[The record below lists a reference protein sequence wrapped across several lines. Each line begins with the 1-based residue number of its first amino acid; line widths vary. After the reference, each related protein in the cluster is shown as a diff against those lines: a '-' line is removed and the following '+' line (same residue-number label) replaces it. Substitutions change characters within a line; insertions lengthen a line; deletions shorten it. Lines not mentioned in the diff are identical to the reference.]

1 MDLAVNGLRL
11 VGKRYG
17 VGRYIEYLLSHWGT
31 MSHPFSRIV
40 VYTPEPIDLDLGK
53 YPTIEH
59 RIVPTRFSHGYW
71 EQVVLARLQ
80 RQHSLLF
87 CPSYVAPILSR
98 GKIVLT
104 HLGSYEAMPSAFPL
118 IERWKSRL
126 LYQFSA
132 QRADL
137 IITVSESS
145 KKDIAGFYKIP
156 PEKIRVIYLGVDP
169 LFRPILDRDVIAS
182 TRQRYFGP
190 DRPYILFVG
199 KLSARRNIPELVSA
213 FAELKRSQNIPHGL
227 LLVGPDSVGHNVSRL
242 AKIYGVELDV
252 IHQEFASHEDLV
264 NIYNAA
270 ALFIYPSSYEGF
282 GIPVLEAMACGVP
295 TITLRNSSF
304 LEFAAGT
311 VYLASDGTKDELVKA
326 MDAMLGSAELQ
337 AKMRQ
342 DGPRRAQDFGWAS
355 IARQTM
361 RILDC
366 MADKEDLKRYS

>member
-1 MDLAVNGLRL
+1 MELAINGLRL

-17 VGRYIEYLLSHWGT
+17 VGRYIEYLLSHWGG
-31 MSHPFSRIV
+31 MSHAFSRIV
-40 VYTPEPIDLDLGK
+40 VYTPEPIDLDLSR

-59 RIVPTRFSHGYW
+59 RIVPTRFSYGYW

-80 RQHSLLF
+80 RQHDLLF
-87 CPSYVAPILSR
+87 CPSYVAPILGR
-98 GKIVLT
+98 GTTVLT
-104 HLGSYEAMPSAFPL
+104 HLGSYEAMPSAFPP

-132 QRADL
+132 QRANL
-137 IITVSESS
+137 VITVSESS
-145 KKDIAGFYKIP
+145 KKDIASFYKIEP
-156 PEKIRVIYLGVDP
+156 DKIRVIYLGVDP
-169 LFRPILDRDVIAS
+169 LFKPITDSQVITA
-182 TRQRYFGP
+182 TRTRYFGP

-199 KLSARRNIPELVSA
+199 KLSARRNIPELVGA
-213 FAELKRSQNIPHGL
+213 FSELKRTHNIPHGL

-242 AKIYGVELDV
+242 AKMHGVEKDV

-295 TITLRNSSF
+295 TITLHNSSF
-304 LEFAAGT
+304 LEFALGT
-311 VYLASDGTKDELVKA
+311 AYLAPNGSKEELVKA
-326 MDAMLGSAELQ
+326 MGAVLGSADLQ
-337 AKMRQ
+337 TKMRQ

-355 IARQTM
+355 IALQTM
-361 RILDC
+361 DVLC
-366 MADKEDLKRYS
+366 AVAKS

>member
-1 MDLAVNGLRL
+1 MELAVNGLRL

-17 VGRYIEYLLSHWGT
+17 VGRYIEYLLSHWGA

-40 VYTPEPIDLDLGK
+40 VYTPEAIDLDLGK

-71 EQVVLARLQ
+71 EQIVLAKLQ
-80 RQHSLLF
+80 RQHGLLF

-118 IERWKSRL
+118 VERWKSRL

-132 QRADL
+132 QRADV

-145 KKDIAGFYKIP
+145 KRDIASFYKIP

-169 LFRPILDRDVIAS
+169 LFRPILDRDIIAS
-182 TRQRYFGP
+182 TRERYFGP

-213 FAELKRSQNIPHGL
+213 FAELKRTRGIPHGL

-242 AKIYGVELDV
+242 AKQYGVEKDV
-252 IHQEFASHEDLV
+252 IHQAFASHEDLV

-270 ALFIYPSSYEGF
+270 GLFIYPSSYEGF

-295 TITLRNSSF
+295 TITLQNSSF

-311 VYLASDGTKDELVKA
+311 AYLAPDGSKDELVKA
-326 MDAMLGSAELQ
+326 MDAVLGSADLQ

-361 RILDC
+361 DVLSRVG
-366 MADKEDLKRYS
+366 KS

>member
-1 MDLAVNGLRL
+1 MELAVNGLRL

-17 VGRYIEYLLSHWGT
+17 VGRYIEYLLSHWGA
-31 MSHPFSRIV
+31 MPHPFSRII
-40 VYTPEPIDLDLGK
+40 VYTPEPIDLNLSQ

-59 RIVPTRFSHGYW
+59 RIVPSRFSYGYW

-87 CPSYVAPILSR
+87 CPSYVAPILGR
-98 GKIVLT
+98 GKVVLT

-118 IERWKSRL
+118 VERWKSRL

-132 QRADL
+132 KRADL

-145 KKDIAGFYKIP
+145 RKDIAGFYKIP

-169 LFRPILDRDVIAS
+169 LFKPILDRDVIVS
-182 TRQRYFGP
+182 VRKRYFGP

-199 KLSARRNIPELVSA
+199 KLSARRNIPELISA
-213 FAELKRSQNIPHGL
+213 FAELKRSRNIPHGL
-227 LLVGPDSVGHNVSRL
+227 LLVGPDSVGHDVSRL
-242 AKIYGVELDV
+242 AKMQGVESDV

-295 TITLRNSSF
+295 TITLHNSSF

-311 VYLASDGTKDELVKA
+311 AHLAPNGSKEELLKA
-326 MDAMLGSAELQ
+326 MDTVLGSTELQ

-361 RILDC
+361 DVLSTV
-366 MADKEDLKRYS
+366 AKS